1 MVSPACHRVSPFS
14 HLPLILLF
22 VSARMS
28 APGTVALLLSQ
39 SLPSGPES
47 DSGSGSWTSL
57 VEESGRDLRSV
68 SICDRVC
75 VREEKEEG
83 RSRVEGLL
91 DRVGLNY
98 SRPPLHRHVSPGS
111 EISIALLSSIS
122 PRLNRLVWWTPVQS
136 GIWPQPSHH
145 IIFF

>member
-1 MVSPACHRVSPFS
+1 
-14 HLPLILLF
+14 
-22 VSARMS
+22 MS

-47 DSGSGSWTSL
+47 DSEGRSWRAVASSL

-98 SRPPLHRHVSPGS
+98 RHVREIYRSFLSPLS
-111 EISIALLSSIS
+111 PLLSGLDTLADCSKIIS
-122 PRLNRLVWWTPVQS
+122 LTDHEEIASWSRKS
-136 GIWPQPSHH
+136 K
-145 IIFF
+145 